1 MSNSASPPKRK
12 GGSPKPPL
20 IEDEFNPHNITIA
33 TSGQTK
39 RVDIWM
45 PLYVGDF
52 AIDTAG
58 LSAAE
63 VGAYTLLA
71 VSYWRGGG
79 LPNDEA
85 VLMRMARL
93 SKRQF
98 KAIWPRLSPQFFVA
112 DEDRIVNHKLD
123 RELAFS
129 LQKMRTYSERASKAA
144 TVRWQQEKDASSMP
158 QAVLKPCPSPSPSP
172 LPLPRVFLSNGDNP
186 QHHNGRERNTWD
198 SAVEELVE
206 RFSVPADDVH
216 ALRRKHSDNIKRL
229 NNGAYPTP
237 DNFMRFAESALTH
250 STQQRAKAAPA
261 PLNGATKL
269 RKRWW
274 DQWLQETSC
283 DAASSWEG
291 ASNTDRSAFMLTK
304 YGEYFVAMA
313 GGPTS
318 SAIDIDEF
326 GNIHP
331 QT

>member
-1 MSNSASPPKRK
+1 MTTVAPPKRK

-33 TSGQTK
+33 TSGQTE

-63 VGAYTLLA
+63 VGAYVLLA

-123 RELAFS
+123 RELAVS
-129 LQKMRTYSERASKAA
+129 LRKKRTYSDRASKAA
-144 TVRWQQEKDASSMP
+144 TVRWRQEKDASSMP
-158 QAVLKPCPSPSPSP
+158 QAVLKPCPSPSP
-172 LPLPRVFLSNGDNP
+172 LPLPRVSLSNSDEP
-186 QHHNGRERNTWD
+186 QHPNVRERNTWD
-198 SAVEELVE
+198 SAVEKLVE
-206 RFSVPADDVH
+206 QFSVPADDVH

-250 STQQRAKAAPA
+250 STQQKAKVAMA
-261 PLNGATKL
+261 PLELAAKH

-274 DQWLQETSC
+274 DQWLQETGAH
-283 DAASSWEG
+283 AASSWEKASG
-291 ASNTDRSAFMLTK
+291 ADRSAFMLTT
-304 YGEYFVAMA
+304 YGDNFTAMA
-313 GGPTS
+313 DGSTNGT
-318 SAIDIDEF
+318 IDIDEF
-326 GNIHP
+326 GNIHT

>member
-1 MSNSASPPKRK
+1 MTTVAPPKRK

-33 TSGQTK
+33 TSGQTE

-63 VGAYTLLA
+63 VGAYVLLA

-98 KAIWPRLSPQFFVA
+98 KTIWPRLSPQFFVA
-112 DEDRIVNHKLD
+112 DDDRIVNHKLD
-123 RELAFS
+123 RELAVS
-129 LQKMRTYSERASKAA
+129 LRKKRTYSDRASKAA
-144 TVRWQQEKDASSMP
+144 TVRWGQEKNASSMP
-158 QAVLKPCPSPSPSP
+158 QALLRPCPSPSPSP
-172 LPLPRVFLSNGDNP
+172 LPKVSLSNSDEP

-198 SAVEELVE
+198 GVVKELVE

-250 STQQRAKAAPA
+250 STQQKAKVASA
-261 PLNGATKL
+261 PLELAAKH

-274 DQWLQETSC
+274 DQWLQEVGAH
-283 DAASSWEG
+283 AASSWEE
-291 ASNTDRSAFMLTK
+291 ASDDERSEFMLTK
-304 YGEYFVAMA
+304 YGDNFTAMA
-313 GGPTS
+313 NGSTNGTV
-318 SAIDIDEF
+318 DIDEF
-326 GNIHP
+326 GHIRT

>member
-20 IEDEFNPHNITIA
+20 IEDEFSPHNITIA
-33 TSGQTK
+33 TSRQTE

-63 VGAYTLLA
+63 VGAYISLV

-79 LPNDEA
+79 LPNDET

-93 SKRQF
+93 NKRQF
-98 KAIWPRLSPQFFVA
+98 KAIWPRLSPQFFVVE
-112 DEDRIVNHKLD
+112 EDRIVNQKLD
-123 RELAFS
+123 RELAVS
-129 LQKMRTYSERASKAA
+129 LRKKLTYSERGTKGA
-144 TVRWQQEKDASSMP
+144 TERWKQNKNASSIA
-158 QAVLKPCPSPSPSP
+158 QALLKPCPSPSPSP
-172 LPLPRVFLSNGDNP
+172 LPLTRVFLSNGGEP

-198 SAVEELVE
+198 GVVEELVE
-206 RFSVPADDVH
+206 RFSVPVDDVH
-216 ALRRKHSDNIKRL
+216 ALRRKHSDKMKGLKND
-229 NNGAYPTP
+229 AYPTP

-250 STQQRAKAAPA
+250 STQQKAKVAIA
-261 PLNGATKL
+261 PLELAAKH

-274 DQWLQETSC
+274 DQWLQEIGAH
-283 DAASSWEG
+283 AASSWEK
-291 ASNTDRSAFMLTK
+291 ASSADRSAFMLTK
-304 YGEYFVAMA
+304 YGDNFTAMA
-313 GGPTS
+313 EGSTNGT
-318 SAIDIDEF
+318 IDIDEF
-326 GNIHP
+326 GNIRP